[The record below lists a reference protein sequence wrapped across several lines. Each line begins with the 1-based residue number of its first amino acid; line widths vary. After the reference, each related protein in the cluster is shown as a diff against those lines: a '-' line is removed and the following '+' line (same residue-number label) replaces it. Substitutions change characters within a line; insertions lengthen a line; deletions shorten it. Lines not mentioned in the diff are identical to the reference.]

1 MKQTQKNRPIRFR
14 AYLIFVLLLALLL
27 SLTGYMAH
35 GSLIRE
41 RERMSHMAQSLAS
54 ETYEIM
60 LSEMSKTRVLEAYLM
75 QTGGSYEDF
84 GRIAHVLLRE
94 EFVRNVLFAPE
105 GIVAAVYPLNGNED
119 VIGLNMYEHRAGN
132 KEAQAAIEKRE
143 LYVAGP
149 FALIQG
155 GLGVAGRLPVFLE
168 EDGEQ
173 RFWGIVSVTLD
184 FPEVLTGS
192 SISRMEEQGFSCEV
206 WRINPDTQAKQ
217 ILLKTNTPLP
227 EGRQRVDHRLSLF
240 NADWV
245 VSVAPLIPWYSRAG
259 LWLGVAAS
267 VLLSLA
273 VAVGAYSIE
282 NLRRMRAEEAQRE
295 IQRLQEQL
303 EHEQGKM
310 LLSQIR
316 SHFFYHTLNG
326 IQALIIMQPD
336 DAYKMAGDFARYLR
350 FSLDAAATA
359 SGLGSFR
366 EEMRAVRAYAD
377 INEKLLGGRLTMV
390 YDVPEKD
397 FEIPLLTIQPI
408 VENAILHGI
417 KPKVGGGTV
426 SIGLAED
433 ADSWRVIVADD
444 GMGFI
449 PSEAYAKS
457 TSIGLANVQKRM
469 AHIPGCSIHIS
480 SAPDEGT
487 EVMLVYKKTD
497 GQQ

>member
-1 MKQTQKNRPIRFR
+1 
-14 AYLIFVLLLALLL
+14 
-27 SLTGYMAH
+27 MAH

-41 RERMSHMAQSLAS
+41 RERMSHMAQTLAS

-60 LSEMSKTRVLEAYLM
+60 LSEMSKTRILEAYLM

-94 EFVRNVLFAPE
+94 EFLRNVLFAPE

-433 ADSWRVIVADD
+433 AD
-444 GMGFI
+444 
-449 PSEAYAKS
+449 
-457 TSIGLANVQKRM
+457 
-469 AHIPGCSIHIS
+469 
-480 SAPDEGT
+480 
-487 EVMLVYKKTD
+487 
-497 GQQ
+497 